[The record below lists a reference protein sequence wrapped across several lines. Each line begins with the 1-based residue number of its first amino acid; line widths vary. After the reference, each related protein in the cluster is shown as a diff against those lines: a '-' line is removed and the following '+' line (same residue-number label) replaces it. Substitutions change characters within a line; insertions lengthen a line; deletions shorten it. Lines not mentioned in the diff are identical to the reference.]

1 MNLLT
6 DFYQQ
11 ALFVVEKGGTLM
23 FALLALSLY
32 LYYLGFELWLR
43 MRSVVP
49 NDLQSI
55 PRDRWAGFKQGGRV
69 DQIMRYCLADH
80 QNREETRKRFEQ
92 IRQSESSYL
101 NRRLRFLL
109 VLASSAPLIG
119 LLGTVAGMLRTFA
132 GLSMEESYKM
142 DLVASG
148 ISQALVTTQAGL
160 LIAIPALASL
170 HLLNRRKKDWLRC
183 LNRME
188 SISMRQISPSPLAA
202 R

>member
-69 DQIMRYCLADH
+69 DQIMRYCHADH

-101 NRRLRFLL
+101 NRRLRFLF

-160 LIAIPALASL
+160 LIAIPALAFL

-188 SISMRQISPSPLAA
+188 SISMRQISPSPLTAS
-202 R
+202 

>member
-160 LIAIPALASL
+160 LIAIPALAFL

-188 SISMRQISPSPLAA
+188 SISIRQISPSPLAA

>member
-11 ALFVVEKGGTLM
+11 AIFVVEKGGTLM

>member
-23 FALLALSLY
+23 FVLMALSLY

-160 LIAIPALASL
+160 LIAIPALAFL

-188 SISMRQISPSPLAA
+188 SISMRQISPSPITAS
-202 R
+202 

>member
-119 LLGTVAGMLRTFA
+119 LLGTVAGMLRTFT

-160 LIAIPALASL
+160 LIAIPALAFL

-188 SISMRQISPSPLAA
+188 SISMRQSYPSPLAA

>member
-160 LIAIPALASL
+160 LIAIPALAFL

-188 SISMRQISPSPLAA
+188 SISVRQISPLPSI
-202 R
+202 

>member
-1 MNLLT
+1 MKMLAE
-6 DFYQQ
+6 FSQQ
-11 ALFVVEKGGTLM
+11 TLFVWEKGGSLM
-23 FALLALSLY
+23 FALLGLSIY
-32 LYYLGFELWLR
+32 LYFLGFELWLR
-43 MRSVVP
+43 MKSVVP
-49 NDLQSI
+49 RDLHSI
-55 PRDRWAGFKQGGRV
+55 PRERWAGFMGGGRV
-69 DQIMRYCLADH
+69 DQIMRYCLGNHRD
-80 QNREETRKRFEQ
+80 REETRKRFEQ

-132 GLSMEESYKM
+132 GLSMEEGYKM

-160 LIAIPALASL
+160 LIAIPALAFL

-183 LNRME
+183 LYRME
-188 SISMRQISPSPLAA
+188 SISMRQISPSIVETV
-202 R
+202 

>member
-160 LIAIPALASL
+160 LIAIPALAFL

-188 SISMRQISPSPLAA
+188 SISMRQISPSSLTAS
-202 R
+202 

>member
-11 ALFVVEKGGTLM
+11 ALLVVEKGGNLM
-23 FALLALSLY
+23 FVLLALSLY
-32 LYYLGFELWLR
+32 LYFLGFELWLR
-43 MRSVVP
+43 MRSVIP

-55 PRDRWAGFKQGGRV
+55 PRERWAGFKQGGRV
-69 DQIMRYCLADH
+69 DDIMRYCLGNHKD
-80 QNREETRKRFEQ
+80 REETKKRFEQ

-160 LIAIPALASL
+160 LIAIPALAFL

-188 SISMRQISPSPLAA
+188 SISMRQITPSPLAA

>member
-1 MNLLT
+1 MTCSQFRET
-6 DFYQQ
+6 DGR
-11 ALFVVEKGGTLM
+11 ALKE
-23 FALLALSLY
+23 A
-32 LYYLGFELWLR
+32 R
-43 MRSVVP
+43 
-49 NDLQSI
+49 
-55 PRDRWAGFKQGGRV
+55 RV

-132 GLSMEESYKM
+132 GMSMGESYKM

-160 LIAIPALASL
+160 LIAIPALAFL
-170 HLLNRRKKDWLRC
+170 HLLNRRKNDWLRC

-188 SISMRQISPSPLAA
+188 SISMRQISPHPSLLDEKYSPKKHGSD
-202 R
+202 RSRDQCISFD

>member
-160 LIAIPALASL
+160 LIAIPALAFL

-188 SISMRQISPSPLAA
+188 SISMRQISPSPIPA

>member
-23 FALLALSLY
+23 FALLGLSLY

-43 MRSVVP
+43 LRSVVP

-160 LIAIPALASL
+160 LIAIPALAFL

>member
-160 LIAIPALASL
+160 LIAIPALAFL

-188 SISMRQISPSPLAA
+188 SISMRQISPSLLAA

>member
-160 LIAIPALASL
+160 LIAIPALAFL

-188 SISMRQISPSPLAA
+188 SISMRQISPSPNAA

>member
-23 FALLALSLY
+23 FALMALSLY

-160 LIAIPALASL
+160 LIAIPALAFL

>member
-11 ALFVVEKGGTLM
+11 ALFVVQKGGTLM

-160 LIAIPALASL
+160 LIAIPALAFL

>member
-23 FALLALSLY
+23 FVLMALSLY

-160 LIAIPALASL
+160 LIAIPALAFL

-188 SISMRQISPSPLAA
+188 SISMRQISPSPLIAS
-202 R
+202 

>member
-23 FALLALSLY
+23 FALMALSLY

-160 LIAIPALASL
+160 LIAIPALAFL

-183 LNRME
+183 LYRME
-188 SISMRQISPSPLAA
+188 SISMRQISPSPLTAS
-202 R
+202 

>member
-160 LIAIPALASL
+160 LIAIPALAFL

-188 SISMRQISPSPLAA
+188 SISIRQISPSPLIDS
-202 R
+202 

>member
-23 FALLALSLY
+23 FALMALSLY

-101 NRRLRFLL
+101 NRRLRFLF

-160 LIAIPALASL
+160 LIAIPALAFL

>member
-119 LLGTVAGMLRTFA
+119 LLGTVAGILRTFA

-160 LIAIPALASL
+160 LIAIPALAFL

-188 SISMRQISPSPLAA
+188 SISMRQITPSPLAA

>member
-6 DFYQQ
+6 EFYQQ
-11 ALFVVEKGGTLM
+11 ALFVWEKGGGLM
-23 FALLALSLY
+23 FALLGLSLY

-43 MRSVVP
+43 MKTVIP
-49 NDLQSI
+49 KELQSI
-55 PRDRWAGFKQGGRV
+55 PREKWAGFQGGGRV
-69 DQIMRYCLADH
+69 DQVMRHCMANH
-80 QNREETRKRFEQ
+80 KNRDETRKRFAQ
-92 IRQSESSYL
+92 IRHNESSYL
-101 NRRLRFLL
+101 NRRLRFLF

-132 GLSMEESYKM
+132 GLSMEEGYKM

-160 LIAIPALASL
+160 LIAIPALAFT
-170 HLLNRRKKDWLRC
+170 HLLNRRKNDWLRC

-188 SISMRQISPSPLAA
+188 SISMRQISPAPVKIG
-202 R
+202 

>member
-11 ALFVVEKGGTLM
+11 ALFVMEKGGTLM

-160 LIAIPALASL
+160 LIAIPALAFL

-188 SISMRQISPSPLAA
+188 SISMRQISPSPLTAS
-202 R
+202 

>member
-55 PRDRWAGFKQGGRV
+55 PRDRWAGFKHGGRV

-160 LIAIPALASL
+160 LIAIPALAFL

-188 SISMRQISPSPLAA
+188 SISMRQISPSPLTAS
-202 R
+202 

>member
-160 LIAIPALASL
+160 LIAIPALAFL

-183 LNRME
+183 LYRME
-188 SISMRQISPSPLAA
+188 SISMRQISPSPLTAS
-202 R
+202 

>member
-119 LLGTVAGMLRTFA
+119 LLGTVAGMLRTFT

-160 LIAIPALASL
+160 LIAIPALAFL